1 MSEIT
6 VRGVDMRGSF
16 ESACK
21 NDNIR
26 TARVVAVRPENPQQV
41 EPLKSNLPAKI
52 QPRHDVPFS
61 PEPKSHNRKPPHYKV
76 LFLNDDYTSFSF
88 VFNEL
93 QRHFHK
99 TRGEARDL
107 TLDVH
112 NKGLAVV
119 GTYPYEVAEHKIGL
133 VEEDARNKGYPFR
146 ATLERA

>member
-1 MSEIT
+1 MCLFRPSRKATISRLIT
-6 VRGVDMRGSF
+6 
-16 ESACK
+16 
-21 NDNIR
+21 
-26 TARVVAVRPENPQQV
+26 
-41 EPLKSNLPAKI
+41 
-52 QPRHDVPFS
+52 
-61 PEPKSHNRKPPHYKV
+61 KV

-133 VEEDARNKGYPFR
+133 VEEKTP
-146 ATLERA
+146 ATRGIRSGPRWRGAETPSKSVVFAKMKKN

>member
-1 MSEIT
+1 
-6 VRGVDMRGSF
+6 MRESF
-16 ESACK
+16 ESAGK
-21 NDNIR
+21 NEGVQD
-26 TARVVAVRPENPQQV
+26 ARMMAAMPEKPQQV
-41 EPLKSNLPAKI
+41 GPLRSNLPAKI
-52 QPRHDVPFS
+52 QPRHDTPFS
-61 PEPKSHNRKPPHYKV
+61 PDPKRRIQRPPHYKV

-119 GTYPYEVAEHKIGL
+119 GTYPYEVAEHKVGL
-133 VEEDARNKGYPFR
+133 VERDARSKGYPFR
-146 ATLERA
+146 AALERA

>member
-1 MSEIT
+1 MAESN
-6 VRGVDMRGSF
+6 GS
-16 ESACK
+16 AGAGHPL
-21 NDNIR
+21 R
-26 TARVVAVRPENPQQV
+26 TIHFMAARPEMPRRSG
-41 EPLKSNLPAKI
+41 PLKSNLPAII
-52 QPRHDVPFS
+52 QPHHDS
-61 PEPKSHNRKPPHYKV
+61 PDTPDPKSRIQKPPHYKV

-119 GTYPYEVAEHKIGL
+119 GTYPYEVAEHKADL
-133 VEEDARNKGYPFR
+133 VNRDARRQGYPFR
-146 ATLERA
+146 AALERA